1 MKYSEETLKN
11 WKNPASDTEEQRI
24 SNTINMIKSAIA
36 SCSDLDDLTIEV
48 FVQGSYANNTNV
60 RTNSDVDVCVM
71 LTSSFYTEYPEGK
84 SREDYGFTEGSISFA
99 EYKKRIK
106 KAIIDKFGSDAVTVG
121 NKSLKIRSNS
131 YHVNADVVVAI
142 MLKDYMSKIKADGG
156 FDYTEKDGMITSI
169 NGKENALDWSAC
181 WMLYTSDG
189 DFKDNSEW
197 GTQITV
203 GETTCYSAVLGY
215 ASLPITDGC
224 IYVWNYD
231 KF

>member
-1 MKYSEETLKN
+1 MKKRKLLCLVMAILFAITLVACQAVSENQSGNESQTGESVEL
-11 WKNPASDTEEQRI
+11 SDIISFTEEQVI
-24 SNTINMIKSAIA
+24 ITVSS
-36 SCSDLDDLTIEV
+36 
-48 FVQGSYANNTNV
+48 SYMEITQ
-60 RTNSDVDVCVM
+60 T
-71 LTSSFYTEYPEGK
+71 TT
-84 SREDYGFTEGSISFA
+84 
-99 EYKKRIK
+99 
-106 KAIIDKFGSDAVTVG
+106 
-121 NKSLKIRSNS
+121 
-131 YHVNADVVVAI
+131 
-142 MLKDYMSKIKADGG
+142 LKDYMSKLKADGG
-156 FDYTEKDGMITSI
+156 FDYTEKDGIITSI
-169 NGKENALDWSAC
+169 NGKANAPDWSAC

>member
-1 MKYSEETLKN
+1 MKKRKLLCLVMAILFAITLVACQAVSENQSGNESQTSESVEL
-11 WKNPASDTEEQRI
+11 SDIISFIEEQVI
-24 SNTINMIKSAIA
+24 ITVSS
-36 SCSDLDDLTIEV
+36 
-48 FVQGSYANNTNV
+48 SY
-60 RTNSDVDVCVM
+60 M
-71 LTSSFYTEYPEGK
+71 
-84 SREDYGFTEGSISFA
+84 
-99 EYKKRIK
+99 
-106 KAIIDKFGSDAVTVG
+106 
-121 NKSLKIRSNS
+121 KITQTTT
-131 YHVNADVVVAI
+131 
-142 MLKDYMSKIKADGG
+142 LKDYMSKLKADGG
-156 FDYTEKDGMITSI
+156 FNYTEKDGMLTSI